1 MDDKQI
7 VELFWERSE
16 DAIAETDRKY
26 GRYILFIAKN
36 VLSDDED
43 AREVQ
48 NDTYLRT
55 WDSIPPERP
64 TALRAYVGAICRN
77 LALSRYRR
85 KYAEKRQG
93 CVDIA
98 IDELADCLPD
108 ESDGDRV
115 ASEMIADAL
124 NRFVAELSARDRRI
138 FVQRYWYM
146 CSTDEIAREN
156 SMNKNTVVTI
166 LYRTR
171 NELKAFLEK
180 EGVNI

>member
-64 TALRAYVGAICRN
+64 ASLRSYLGAICRN

-85 KYAEKRQG
+85 KYAEKRRG

>member
-48 NDTYLRT
+48 NDTYLQT
-55 WDSIPPERP
+55 WNSIPPERP

-93 CVDIA
+93 CVDTA
-98 IDELADCLPD
+98 IEELADCLPD
-108 ESDGDRV
+108 GNDSDRV
-115 ASEMIADAL
+115 ASERIGDAL
-124 NRFVAELSARDRRI
+124 NRFLEGLEPNERKVIVL
-138 FVQRYWYM
+138 RYWYM
-146 CSTDEIAREN
+146 CSIDRIAEEC
-156 SMNKNTVVTI
+156 SMNKNTVATV
-166 LYRTR
+166 LFRKR
-171 NELKAFLEK
+171 RELKAFLEK

>member
-16 DAIAETDRKY
+16 DAIAEADRKY

-64 TALRAYVGAICRN
+64 ASLRSYLGAICRN

-124 NRFVAELSARDRRI
+124 NRFVAELSARDRKI

-156 SMNKNTVVTI
+156 FMNKNTVVTI